1 MHKGPLS
8 KASISSASQEFLPSL
23 WNSNLI
29 IVFKTDRTNSLITKI
44 K

>member
-8 KASISSASQEFLPSL
+8 KTNISSASQEILESL
-23 WNSNLI
+23 CNSNLI
-29 IVFKTDRTNSLITKI
+29 IVFNTDGTKSLITKI